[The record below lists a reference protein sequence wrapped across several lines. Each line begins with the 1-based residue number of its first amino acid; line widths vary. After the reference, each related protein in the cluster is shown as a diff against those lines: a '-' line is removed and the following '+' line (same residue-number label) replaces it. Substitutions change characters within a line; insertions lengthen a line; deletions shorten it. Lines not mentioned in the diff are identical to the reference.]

1 GVVLAHLEQH
11 PLGPAGTCLLLAPGE
26 QRAADAD
33 PLAPGADRVQVR
45 RVASEH
51 DPGVAE
57 KRALAPS
64 LRSLSLSPVLDGE
77 DIAAGGVA
85 DLLGELEDVPG
96 LVGEQ
101 LELGESDRFDVLERR
116 GAQRPA
122 RPCDRKSTRLNSS
135 HVKISYAGF
144 CLKKKTRRA

>member
-1 GVVLAHLEQH
+1 QGAGRSVRGRDARSGSGTLGQGALHHQGIDALSADAVVAAAAGDLPVAGGGVDGAGAGVVLAHLEQH

-77 DIAAGGVA
+77 DIAAGGA
-85 DLLGELEDVPG
+85 
-96 LVGEQ
+96 
-101 LELGESDRFDVLERR
+101 
-116 GAQRPA
+116 A
-122 RPCDRKSTRLNSS
+122 
-135 HVKISYAGF
+135 
-144 CLKKKTRRA
+144 